1 MSKKKT
7 YISNP
12 EELSISRLFEVLE
25 ILALI
30 ESSGKY
36 YTKQNT
42 ANFISS
48 LEIENILSRLY
59 ENEADWKRIIKTA
72 KKIYNSN
79 AKYSKIDGSRKG
91 SSFNFTKDK
100 TLKDEPIYRA
110 LFIIAL
116 SGLVLN
122 NFLNLD
128 FLNQFFQQE
137 YPFYFLLLT
146 FLSPHSLSS
155 MPSSYSSHLLP

>member
-59 ENEADWKRIIKTA
+59 ENEADWKRRIKTA

-79 AKYSKIDGSRKG
+79 AS
-91 SSFNFTKDK
+91 
-100 TLKDEPIYRA
+100 
-110 LFIIAL
+110 
-116 SGLVLN
+116 VLN
-122 NFLNLD
+122 V
-128 FLNQFFQQE
+128 
-137 YPFYFLLLT
+137 
-146 FLSPHSLSS
+146 SVK
-155 MPSSYSSHLLP
+155 M